1 MPQADCL
8 ETLAAIM
15 TNSSHPGKH
24 PALPNLYL
32 RDLND
37 LSRGGLEP
45 NSAPPTARRAPIDV
59 QPLQLR
65 HLEEAPGDD
74 DVLMRGGYGGGR
86 GGVSSGVSGAI
97 VMSMGDVHS

>member
-1 MPQADCL
+1 MPQTDCL
-8 ETLAAIM
+8 DPLAAIM

-24 PALPNLYL
+24 PALQSSIP
-32 RDLND
+32 
-37 LSRGGLEP
+37 ET
-45 NSAPPTARRAPIDV
+45 SAAEDWSPAPRRAPIDV

-65 HLEEAPGDD
+65 HHEEAPGDD

-86 GGVSSGVSGAI
+86 GSVSSGAI